1 MVKVIFIV
9 FAFTI
14 TTIKEILYSPF
25 YMQSE
30 QDILG
35 MICQLVLE
43 NPTQFLN
50 VLIAGQVAVN
60 YSLY

>member
-43 NPTQFLN
+43 NPTQF
-50 VLIAGQVAVN
+50 
-60 YSLY
+60 